1 VRRIT
6 GSGWAPMPVAEA
18 LAAAR
23 AVPGLLNPRPRLW
36 GTVRGPGG
44 ILTVVGVDPDRGN
57 PPCAPTPEKPLTTG
71 EACCGPGVVL
81 DETAVIALQNG
92 PRSMTFKVIGR
103 LPPRAG
109 IAVQD
114 IVVVSAAD
122 ARTLLG
128 LAPGYAS
135 DLAADVFHPDEAQAL
150 LPELAAA
157 FPWPVRITTRAE
169 TLGIYKAEVANRG
182 ALGYLVA
189 LPSLLALIL
198 LVLAVIRQ
206 GRGRRHEAGL
216 LKCLGWTTG
225 DIVRL
230 QIYRALVI
238 GVPATIGGMAAAWL
252 LALLPGASW
261 TGTLLFGWSHLPPQ
275 LSLDSGGALLVL
287 LEIGSLVLLPYLT
300 AVLWSALQTAA
311 ADPWELVNGEGE

>member
-1 VRRIT
+1 VVR
-6 GSGWAPMPVAEA
+6 
-18 LAAAR
+18 
-23 AVPGLLNPRPRLW
+23 
-36 GTVRGPGG
+36 
-44 ILTVVGVDPDRGN
+44 
-57 PPCAPTPEKPLTTG
+57 
-71 EACCGPGVVL
+71 
-81 DETAVIALQNG
+81 DETDVITLQNG
-92 PRSMTFKVIGR
+92 PRTLTCRVVGR

-109 IAVQD
+109 SAVQD
-114 IVVVSAAD
+114 IVLVSAAD
-122 ARTLLG
+122 ARTLLD

-157 FPWPVRITTRAE
+157 FPWPVRITTRGE
-169 TLGIYKAEVANRG
+169 TLGFYQAEFANRG
-182 ALGYLVA
+182 TLGYFVA

-230 QIYRALVI
+230 QIYRALVV
-238 GVPATIGGMAAAWL
+238 GVPAASGGMAAAWL
-252 LALLPGASW
+252 LALLPGARW
-261 TGTLLFGWSHLPPQ
+261 AGTLLFGWRHLPPQ
-275 LSLDSGGALLVL
+275 LYLDSGGALLVL
-287 LEIGSLVLLPYLT
+287 LEIGALVLLPCLA

-311 ADPWELVNGEGE
+311 VDPWELVNGEGG